1 MLFINFVLG
10 IKLIK
15 WVGVF
20 NIVNLKLFIDLLNFL
35 LFKFVNI
42 YIFYVIMKW
51 IIIFRVS
58 NVVMFYI

>member
-1 MLFINFVLG
+1 MLFIKFVLG

-20 NIVNLKLFIDLLNFL
+20 NIVNLKLFIDFLNFL

-42 YIFYVIMKW
+42 YLFYVIMKW

>member
-1 MLFINFVLG
+1 MLFIKFVLG

-20 NIVNLKLFIDLLNFL
+20 NIVNLKLFIDFLNFL

>member
-1 MLFINFVLG
+1 MLFIKFVLG

>member
-1 MLFINFVLG
+1 MLFIKFVLG

-42 YIFYVIMKW
+42 YILCYYEMDNNI
-51 IIIFRVS
+51 
-58 NVVMFYI
+58 

>member
-1 MLFINFVLG
+1 MLFIKFVLG

-20 NIVNLKLFIDLLNFL
+20 NIVNLKLFIDLLNVL

>member
-1 MLFINFVLG
+1 MLFIKFVLG

-42 YIFYVIMKW
+42 YIFYVIMRW